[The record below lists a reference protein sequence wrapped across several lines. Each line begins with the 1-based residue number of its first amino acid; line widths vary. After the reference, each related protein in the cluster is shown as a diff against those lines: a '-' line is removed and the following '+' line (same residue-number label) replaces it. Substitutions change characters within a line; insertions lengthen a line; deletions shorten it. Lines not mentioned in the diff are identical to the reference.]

1 VTVLPRRRS
10 HTLGDVQRPARS
22 PLAVHWSL
30 DPDVVYLNHGSF
42 GAAPVAVLE
51 RQAELRARLER
62 QPVRFLAV
70 ELEGMLDE
78 ARGRL
83 AAFVHAEPDDLVFV
97 VNATSAVNAVL
108 RSLDLAPGDELV
120 LTTHEYG
127 ASRNALLYAAE
138 RAGARAVVAELPFP
152 VGSVDELVDAV
163 VGALTPRTRL
173 LLLDHV
179 TSPTAL
185 VLPVERIAAAA
196 AERGIVVLV
205 DGAHGPGMVDVDL
218 GALERAGVAVYA
230 ANCHKWI
237 CAPKGSGFL
246 WTRRDL
252 QPRVRPTSISHG
264 ASSTRTDRG
273 RYRLEFDWTGTFD
286 PTAWLCVPHAID
298 LLGSLLLG
306 GWPALRV
313 RNRALALEGRRLVCE
328 ALGLQPACP
337 DELIG
342 SMATVTLP
350 DVAVDL
356 DDRLD
361 ADYGI
366 EVPVLAFPEPPAR
379 VLRLSAQAYNAAEE
393 YAYLAAALAE
403 LTRAPAAR
411 T

>member
-1 VTVLPRRRS
+1 
-10 HTLGDVQRPARS
+10 
-22 PLAVHWSL
+22 VHWSL

-42 GAAPVAVLE
+42 GAAPIGVLD
-51 RQAELRARLER
+51 RQAELRAELER

-70 ELEGMLDE
+70 ELEGLLDE
-78 ARGRL
+78 VRGRL
-83 AAFVHAEPDDLVFV
+83 AAFVGAEPEDLAFV

-108 RSLDLAPGDELV
+108 RSVELAPGDELV

-138 RAGARAVVAELPFP
+138 LAGARAVFAELPFP
-152 VGSVDELVDAV
+152 AGSADELVDV
-163 VGALTPRTRL
+163 VLAALTPRTRL

-196 AERGIVVLV
+196 AERDVLVLV
-205 DGAHGPGMVDVDL
+205 DGAHGPGMLDIDL
-218 GALERAGVAVYA
+218 AALERAGVAMYA

-246 WTRRDL
+246 WVRRDL
-252 QPRVRPTSISHG
+252 QPLVRPTSISHG
-264 ASSTRTDRG
+264 ASSLRADRS
-273 RYRLEFDWTGTFD
+273 RFRLEFDWTGTFD

-298 LLGSLLLG
+298 LLGALFPG
-306 GWPALRV
+306 GWPELRE

-328 ALGLQPACP
+328 PLGIEPPCP

-342 SMATVTLP
+342 AMAALPMP
-350 DVAVDL
+350 DVEPEL
-356 DDRLD
+356 DEHLRD
-361 ADYGI
+361 AYRI
-366 EVPVLAFPEPPAR
+366 EVPVMAFPEPPAR
-379 VLRLSAQAYNAAEE
+379 VLRLSAQAYNAPEE
-393 YAYLAAALAE
+393 YAYLAGALAE
-403 LTRAPAAR
+403 LTRARAAR